1 MKYFLV
7 LLFACST
14 CYSQVNLEKDT
25 LLLSEAVVKNVKP
38 SGRTKSIRYTAF
50 CSFLESLSSNR
61 EFVTLVDALPPGI
74 IEHVYFK
81 FNNWSE
87 KDKHTN
93 YKYKDTAI
101 EVVFYKA
108 DENNLPGEKLNQNP
122 VVITVPG
129 DYKGRMKID
138 ISKYNIFSPGKIFIG
153 LKRITEKSGK
163 NQEFLVDGICTDKKN
178 RYTSYQR
185 KDATGK
191 WLKSTG
197 NKALKLE
204 LKVALIE

>member
-1 MKYFLV
+1 MKY
-7 LLFACST
+7 LLLLFFACST
-14 CYSQVNLEKDT
+14 CYSQINLEKDT
-25 LLLSEAVVKNVKP
+25 LLLSEAVVKNIKL

-50 CSFLESLSSNR
+50 CSFLESLASNR
-61 EFVTLVDALPPGI
+61 EFVTLVDALPPGM

-81 FNNWSE
+81 FNKWSE

-93 YKYKDTAI
+93 YRYKDTAL

-108 DENNLPGEKLNQNP
+108 DENNLPGEKLNDTP
-122 VVITVPG
+122 VIITVPG

-163 NQEFLVDGICTDKKN
+163 NDEFLVYGICTDKKN
-178 RYTSYQR
+178 QYLSYHR
-185 KDATGK
+185 KNDTGK
-191 WLKSTG
+191 WYKSNG

-204 LKVALIE
+204 IKVALTK